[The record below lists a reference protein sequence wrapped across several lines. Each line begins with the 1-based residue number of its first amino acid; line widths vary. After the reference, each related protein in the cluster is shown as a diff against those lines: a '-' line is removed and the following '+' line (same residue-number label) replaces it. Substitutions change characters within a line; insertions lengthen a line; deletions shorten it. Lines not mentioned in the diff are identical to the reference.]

1 MLGLLEPLSVL
12 LLAAFVVVLEFLVAV
27 FLAALR
33 DEFVVLLRILLQTI
47 EIFALFSSFFSG
59 FHPSEKLS
67 LLCENHFLRGD
78 LSWCT

>member
-33 DEFVVLLRILLQTI
+33 DEFVVLLRILLQTFEVFI
-47 EIFALFSSFFSG
+47 YFAGLLRLPPFGEAFA
-59 FHPSEKLS
+59 S
-67 LLCENHFLRGD
+67 L
-78 LSWCT
+78 